1 MIDEKIIQS
10 LLVMFEQSIGYEFRV
25 KGSALVDICIGVDRV
40 QKLVR
45 GKKYGDFGVH
55 LCELTGERY
64 LTFESW
70 LHSPDGQECMRMP
83 LSGPKYLEHRLWW
96 AFQAGAK
103 STEKP
108 APTPEEA
115 IAQAVKVKDAFNKH
129 FKDE

>member
-1 MIDEKIIQS
+1 MEDPFKTWLESDEGKGCMQWPT
-10 LLVMFEQSIGYEFRV
+10 GRV
-25 KGSALVDICIGVDRV
+25 
-40 QKLVR
+40 
-45 GKKYGDFGVH
+45 
-55 LCELTGERY
+55 Y
-64 LTFESW
+64 L
-70 LHSPDGQECMRMP
+70 QN
-83 LSGPKYLEHRLWW
+83 RLWW